1 MFSKLKNSI
10 VGKIMMGY
18 AAIILLAFI
27 TTLVS
32 MYTAWQNRNIDKR
45 VSEAYY
51 PMVLS
56 LKETEMLASESY
68 KLINNWVYQPNVQE
82 KEKLKQIH
90 EKQVSAKKEN
100 LLKIT
105 QQFENASD
113 ATEAHS
119 IISGMDLLVAAQ
131 VPVMETLSNDEA
143 YADDLKVDE
152 ALTALDKKITP
163 AYKALTEQINKVS
176 ARQNQLLEAAK
187 QQKENSATI
196 LSYLYVSNII
206 LFLVIGI
213 YAFFFSKNSI
223 TKPISGLSELISTL
237 SKGKFVSV
245 TLKKGRDE
253 IGRMAEAIESMLTGL
268 KAKVEFAENIGKGNY
283 DSKFELLSEDDTMG
297 DALIQ
302 MRSNLKQA
310 AEDDRK
316 RNWATEGLAKF
327 ADILRSR
334 NDNLSELSDNIT
346 SNLVKYMN
354 ANQGALFLI
363 NDDNQN
369 DSFIEL
375 VACYAYN
382 RKKYLNKRIELGEGI
397 TGQCILE
404 KDTIY
409 MSDVPDDYLRITS
422 GLGEALP
429 RNLLIVPLKL
439 DESIFGVV
447 EIASFQIIEPYQ
459 IEFVE
464 KLGESIASTISSVK
478 VNSRTKKLLE
488 ETQVQAEQMR
498 AQEEEMRQNMEELSA
513 TQEEMQRVLQG
524 VQSKEAYL
532 NEVLNSSNDTI
543 CTIDKEFKII
553 SYNKAFE
560 TQIAA
565 SGFHV
570 EKGFDMLAL
579 LNGKEREKL
588 KATYLRVLAGEHVE
602 LTDSYVLNGVTMH
615 LASSYSPLRN
625 EHGEIQAIASF
636 SKDITDVVEARNK
649 AERLVAE
656 AQQSTEEMKAQE
668 EELRQNM
675 EELSATQEEVQRIL
689 DETQNKERYLNELI
703 NVSTDA
709 IFTIDK
715 NFKLQS
721 YNEYFAMRLKKLG
734 ITVSAGFNLLDI
746 FQGEEKLQNKANY
759 EKAFAGQTFEH
770 TTVSTINQTEMHLT
784 SSYAPMRNANGEITA
799 IACYTKDVTALTLA
813 QKEAESIKQELEQ
826 RESVF
831 TITTILSESDQDG
844 NIIFV
849 NNKLC
854 EVSGY
859 SRQELIGKPHNIF
872 RHEEMPKEFFTTFW
886 QTIKKGEIFKGL
898 IKNKAKDGTHYWVDA
913 TVMPVK
919 NQAGEIKK
927 YIAACYHI
935 TDDTMARALYNLQA
949 KKLKLPLM
957 KDTLTLAQQN

>member
-1 MFSKLKNSI
+1 MFSKLKNTI
-10 VGKIMMGY
+10 VGKIMLGY

-32 MYTAWQNRNIDKR
+32 MYTAWQNRDIDKR
-45 VSEAYY
+45 VSGAYY
-51 PMVLS
+51 PMVLT
-56 LKETEMLASESY
+56 LKEAEMLASESY

-90 EKQVSAKKEN
+90 EKQAAVQKEN

-105 QQFENASD
+105 QQFENSAD
-113 ATEAHS
+113 AIEAQT
-119 IISGMDLLVAAQ
+119 IISGLDELLNEQ
-131 VPVMETLSNDEA
+131 VPVMNKLINDES
-143 YADDLKVDE
+143 YADDIIVDE
-152 ALTALDKKITP
+152 SLTALDKKITP
-163 AYKALTEQINKVS
+163 AYKKFTEQVNKVS
-176 ARQNQLLEAAK
+176 ARQNQLLETAK
-187 QQKENSATI
+187 QKKESSATM
-196 LSYLYVSNII
+196 LSYLYASNII

-223 TKPISGLSELISTL
+223 TKPISGLSDLITTL
-237 SKGKFVSV
+237 SKGKFTSV

-253 IGRMAEAIESMLTGL
+253 IGRMAEAIENMLTGL

-283 DSKFELLSEDDTMG
+283 ESKFNLLSEDDTMG

-334 NDNLSELSDNIT
+334 NDNLSELSDNIV
-346 SNLVKYMN
+346 SSLVKYMN
-354 ANQGALFLI
+354 ANQGALFLV

-369 DSFIEL
+369 DVFIEL
-375 VACYAYN
+375 VACYAYD

-409 MSDVPDDYLRITS
+409 MSDIPDDYMRITS
-422 GLGEALP
+422 GLGESLP

-439 DESIFGVV
+439 DENIFGVV
-447 EIASFQIIEPYQ
+447 EVASFQIIEPHQ
-459 IEFVE
+459 VEFVE

-478 VNSRTKKLLE
+478 VNTRTKKLLE

-532 NEVLNSSNDTI
+532 NEVLNSSNDSI
-543 CTIDKEFKII
+543 CTIDREFKII

-560 TQIAA
+560 AQVAA

-570 EKGFDMLAL
+570 EKGFDMLSL
-579 LNGKEREKL
+579 IQGKEREKQRS
-588 KATYLRVLAGEHVE
+588 TYMRVLAGEHFE
-602 LTDSYVLNGVTMH
+602 LTDTYNVNGTAMH
-615 LASSYSPLRN
+615 LVSSYSPLRN
-625 EHGEIQAIASF
+625 ERNEIHAIVTF
-636 SKDITDVVEARNK
+636 SKDITEMVESRNK
-649 AERLVAE
+649 AEKLATE
-656 AQQSTEEMKAQE
+656 AQQAAEEMKAQE

-689 DETQNKERYLNELI
+689 NETQNKERSLNDLI

-709 IFTIDK
+709 IFTLDR
-715 NFKLQS
+715 NFKVQ
-721 YNEYFAMRLKKLG
+721 NFNQYFAMRLQKLG
-734 ITVSAGFNLLDI
+734 TTVAAGYNILDL
-746 FQGEEKLQNKANY
+746 FQGEEKQLHKTHY
-759 EKAFAGQTFEH
+759 EKALAGQSFEH
-770 TTVSTINQTEMHLT
+770 TSISVINGNEMHLT
-784 SSYAPMRNANGEITA
+784 SSYSPLRNITGEITG
-799 IACYTKDVTALTLA
+799 IACFTKDVSDLMLA
-813 QKEAESIKQELEQ
+813 KNDLETVKIDLEQ
-826 RESVF
+826 RQSVLSL
-831 TITTILSESDQDG
+831 TTILSEADLLG
-844 NIIFV
+844 NITLV
-849 NNKLC
+849 NDKLC
-854 EVSGY
+854 EVSKY

-872 RHEEMPKEFFTTFW
+872 RHEDMPKELFKIFW
-886 QTIKKGEIFKGL
+886 QTIKKGEVFKAI
-898 IKNKAKDGTHYWVDA
+898 IKNKAKDGSHYWVDA
-913 TVMPVK
+913 TIMPAK
-919 NQAGEIKK
+919 DKSGEVKK
-927 YIAACYHI
+927 YISAHYHI
-935 TDDTMARALYNLQA
+935 EDENMGRALYNLQA
-949 KKLKLPLM
+949 KKLKLPIL
-957 KDTLTLAQQN
+957 KEELTLAQQN